1 MGGGG
6 SRPKPPNVIQPPP
19 PARDIDIEYVSPT
32 MVQELARR
40 QKQGA
45 FVTKGQSLGQ
55 EGQVLGAKPTELAN
69 IQQASGIGFNPALGN
84 LSQIFSGLQTPEEFF
99 ADKSQVIYTTMNNYR
114 RSNRSLIDLYNTP
127 AGKPAE
133 SIKGQKDQESSV
145 NPYTKAQVVPMYQS
159 YQLQNLGLLSFS
171 QYKEKFSSKIEEIA
185 KGKTRPGYKISSST
199 RTLTQAEEYQKYY
212 DDMIARNR
220 EYRSQQRQGM
230 II

>member
-6 SRPKPPNVIQPPP
+6 SRPKPPDVIQPPP
-19 PARDIDIEYVSPT
+19 PARDIDVEYVSPT

-99 ADKSQVIYTTMNNYR
+99 AGKSETIFTTMSHTR
-114 RSNRSLIDLYNTP
+114 RSKRSLIDLYNTP
-127 AGKPAE
+127 AGKSADDL
-133 SIKGQKDQESSV
+133 KGQRAQEYSV

-159 YQLQNLGLLSFS
+159 YQLENLGLLSFS
-171 QYKEKFSSKIEEIA
+171 QYKEKFSSQIEAKARAKTSAGRKIA
-185 KGKTRPGYKISSST
+185 SST
-199 RTLTQAEEYQKYY
+199 RKLVQGEEYQKYY

>member
-6 SRPKPPNVIQPPP
+6 STPKPPKVTQAPP

-69 IQQASGIGFNPALGN
+69 IQTASGISFDPALGN
-84 LSQIFSGLQTPEEFF
+84 LDEILGDLQTPEEFF
-99 ADKSQVIYTTMNNYR
+99 ADKRQRIYNAPTAI
-114 RSNRSLIDLYNTP
+114 SNRSLIDIYNLSLSGPNIRTE
-127 AGKPAE
+127 AAAKAQ
-133 SIKGQKDQESSV
+133 I
-145 NPYTKAQVVPMYQS
+145 NPYAKAQVVPQYQS
-159 YQLQNLGLLSFS
+159 YQLTNLGLSSFS
-171 QYKEKFSSKIEEIA
+171 EFQKTNKAEIDKLIGERTKPGRKPDVATKKIA
-185 KGKTRPGYKISSST
+185 AAD
-199 RTLTQAEEYQKYY
+199 LYQEYY
-212 DDMIARNR
+212 DAAIKRNK

>member
-6 SRPKPPNVIQPPP
+6 SRPKPPDVIQPPP
-19 PARDIDIEYVSPT
+19 PARDIDVEYVSPT

-84 LSQIFSGLQTPEEFF
+84 LEQIFSGLQTPEEFF
-99 ADKSQVIYTTMNNYR
+99 AGKSQRI
-114 RSNRSLIDLYNTP
+114 YNTP
-127 AGKPAE
+127 TDISQRSLSDIYTLPVTKTTSTKYE
-133 SIKGQKDQESSV
+133 SVRKAMISE
-145 NPYTKAQVVPMYQS
+145 YAKAQVVPQFLS
-159 YQLQNLGLLSFS
+159 YQLTNLGLQSYS
-171 QYKEKFSSKIEEIA
+171 QFQETNKTEIDKLIASRTRAGRKADAATKTMA
-185 KGKTRPGYKISSST
+185 K
-199 RTLTQAEEYQKYY
+199 AELYQKYY
-212 DDMIARNR
+212 DDMIKRNR

>member
-6 SRPKPPNVIQPPP
+6 SRPKPPKVTQAPP

-69 IQQASGIGFNPALGN
+69 IQEASGISFNPALGN
-84 LSQIFSGLQTPEEFF
+84 LDQILGDLQTPEEFF
-99 ADKSQVIYTTMNNYR
+99 ADKSQRVYNTSSET
-114 RSNRSLIDLYNTP
+114 SNRSLID
-127 AGKPAE
+127 
-133 SIKGQKDQESSV
+133 I
-145 NPYTKAQVVPMYQS
+145 YTLPMTTGSTRGEAARKAAITEYSKAQVIPQFLS
-159 YQLQNLGLLSFS
+159 YQLTNLGLQSYSEFQETNKTEIDKLIASRTQVS
-171 QYKEKFSSKIEEIA
+171 RKPSVTIKTIA
-185 KGKTRPGYKISSST
+185 K
-199 RTLTQAEEYQKYY
+199 AELYQKYY
-212 DDMIARNR
+212 DDAIKRNK